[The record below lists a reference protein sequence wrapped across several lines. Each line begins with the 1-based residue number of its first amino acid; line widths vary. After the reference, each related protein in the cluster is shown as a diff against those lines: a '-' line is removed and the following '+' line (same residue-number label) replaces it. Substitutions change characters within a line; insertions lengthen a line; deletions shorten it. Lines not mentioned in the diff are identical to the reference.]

1 MPDPFAYPW
10 RVLGTGAA
18 SFHFP
23 AASCSDA
30 PVVCN
35 SLQPCG
41 ALVHQAPLLWDS
53 PSKTAGVSCHALLQ
67 GVFPTQGLNL
77 CLLHCKQ
84 ILLPMTHWG
93 SPSYRL
99 RACKLCPTVQLVFLN
114 TVTHI
119 CRLKWQCWVVVTG
132 ILQPVK
138 PRIFLIWSLTE
149 IYKTCLLP
157 WSMKPSTSSLNI
169 VGKAEED
176 PFT

>member
-1 MPDPFAYPW
+1 MPDPFAHLW
-10 RVLGTGAA
+10 RVLGTGAS

-23 AASCSDA
+23 VASCSVA

-35 SLQPCG
+35 SLQPRG

-53 PSKTAGVSCHALLQ
+53 PSKTTRVSCHALLQ

-99 RACKLCPTVQLVFLN
+99 RACKPCPAVQLVFLN

-119 CRLKWQCWVVVTG
+119 CRLKWQCWVVESV
-132 ILQPVK
+132 LQLMGQVLCLIIVNRRSSVLLNHLCLRK
-138 PRIFLIWSLTE
+138 WLPRLT
-149 IYKTCLLP
+149 LP
-157 WSMKPSTSSLNI
+157 
-169 VGKAEED
+169 
-176 PFT
+176 